1 MVKDDTQVVALIER
15 ETHTATLR
23 EMGYVVVE
31 VPVPVTV
38 GSQEQVAQV
47 GQTPEQEFIC
57 VEQSQIV
64 VVAAGQQG
72 PPGPNGKTAYQVWL
86 EEGHTGSES
95 DFFSFLKGAKG
106 DKGDQGDRGLPGA
119 ASPTYV
125 HDQAVPL
132 DVWVIDHPLSKF
144 PSVTYMDSAG
154 DEIDGILSY
163 DSLDRV
169 TVTFGAATGGKAYL
183 N

>member
-1 MVKDDTQVVALIER
+1 MSAVIMQQETIVAER
-15 ETHTATLR
+15 QET
-23 EMGYVVVE
+23 
-31 VPVPVTV
+31 
-38 GSQEQVAQV
+38 
-47 GQTPEQEFIC
+47 
-57 VEQSQIV
+57 V
-64 VVAAGQQG
+64 VVAMGAQG

-86 EEGHTGSES
+86 EAGHTGSES

-125 HDQAVPL
+125 HDQTVPL
-132 DVWVIDHPLSKF
+132 NVWVINHPMSKF
-144 PSVTYMDSAG
+144 PSVTCMDSAG
-154 DEIDGILSY
+154 DEIEGILSY

-169 TVTFGAATGGKAYL
+169 TVTFCAATGGKAYL

>member
-1 MVKDDTQVVALIER
+1 MVKDYTKVVALR
-15 ETHTATLR
+15 ETS
-23 EMGYVVVE
+23 YVVVE

-38 GSQEQVAQV
+38 GSQEQA
-47 GQTPEQEFIC
+47 FIC
-57 VEQSQIV
+57 VEQPQTV
-64 VVAAGQQG
+64 VVAEGQQG

-95 DFFSFLKGAKG
+95 DFFAFLKGVKG
-106 DKGDQGDRGLPGA
+106 DKGDKGGQGDRGLPGA

-125 HDQAVPL
+125 HDQTMPL
-132 DVWVIDHPLSKF
+132 NVWVIDHSLSKF
-144 PSVTYMDSAG
+144 PSVTCMDSAG
-154 DEIDGILSY
+154 DEIEGILSY

>member
-1 MVKDDTQVVALIER
+1 MTAVIVQQETIVAER
-15 ETHTATLR
+15 QET
-23 EMGYVVVE
+23 
-31 VPVPVTV
+31 
-38 GSQEQVAQV
+38 
-47 GQTPEQEFIC
+47 
-57 VEQSQIV
+57 V
-64 VVAAGQQG
+64 VVAERQETEVVAVGAQG
-72 PPGPNGKTAYQVWL
+72 PAGKTAYQVWL

-125 HDQAVPL
+125 HDQTVPL

-144 PSVTYMDSAG
+144 PSVTCMDSAG
-154 DEIDGILSY
+154 DEIEGILSY
-163 DSLDRV
+163 GSLDRV

>member
-1 MVKDDTQVVALIER
+1 MSHVEQGTVS
-15 ETHTATLR
+15 H
-23 EMGYVVVE
+23 VVVE
-31 VPVPVTV
+31 QETV
-38 GSQEQVAQV
+38 SHVV
-47 GQTPEQEFIC
+47 VEQET
-57 VEQSQIV
+57 VSRV
-64 VVAAGQQG
+64 VSIGEQG
-72 PPGPNGKTAYQVWL
+72 PAGRPGPNGKTAYQVWL

-95 DFFSFLKGAKG
+95 DFFAFLKGVKG

-125 HDQAVPL
+125 HDQTVPL
-132 DVWVIDHPLSKF
+132 DVWVINHPLSKF
-144 PSVTYMDSAG
+144 PSVTCMDSAG
-154 DEIDGILSY
+154 DEIEGILSY

>member
-1 MVKDDTQVVALIER
+1 MV
-15 ETHTATLR
+15 
-23 EMGYVVVE
+23 MVVE

-38 GSQEQVAQV
+38 GSQEQ
-47 GQTPEQEFIC
+47 EFIC
-57 VEQSQIV
+57 VEQPQTV
-64 VVAAGQQG
+64 VVAVGQQG
-72 PPGPNGKTAYQVWL
+72 PPGPDGKTAYQVWL
-86 EEGHTGSES
+86 EEGYTGPES

-125 HDQAVPL
+125 HDQTVPL
-132 DVWVIDHPLSKF
+132 NVWVINHPMSKF
-144 PSVTYMDSAG
+144 PSVTCMDSAG
-154 DEIDGILSY
+154 DEIEGILSY

>member
-1 MVKDDTQVVALIER
+1 MVKDDTQV
-15 ETHTATLR
+15 
-23 EMGYVVVE
+23 VVVE

-38 GSQEQVAQV
+38 GSQE
-47 GQTPEQEFIC
+47 FIC
-57 VEQSQIV
+57 VEQPQTV
-64 VVAAGQQG
+64 VVAVGQQG
-72 PPGPNGKTAYQVWL
+72 PPGPDGKTAYQVWL

-95 DFFSFLKGAKG
+95 DFFAFLKGVKG
-106 DKGDQGDRGLPGA
+106 DKGGQGDRGLPGA

-125 HDQAVPL
+125 HDQTVPL
-132 DVWVIDHPLSKF
+132 DVWVINHSLSKF
-144 PSVTYMDSAG
+144 PSVTCMDSAG
-154 DEIDGILSY
+154 DEIEGILSY